1 MCFQDELEQLRNRVD
16 KLEQERSQ
24 LKTDNDRLEQRV
36 SVQNLCPRGEKRN
49 GFFSKHFYTRLVL
62 LRYIIACALGWNKML
77 YENKWKSNSY

>member
-36 SVQNLCPRGEKRN
+36 SVQILCSRGESRTV
-49 GFFSKHFYTRLVL
+49 F
-62 LRYIIACALGWNKML
+62 
-77 YENKWKSNSY
+77 